1 MNMAAC
7 PMTFPC
13 TYPLYTL
20 VTAIMAAFLLG
31 TLLGMRLRTH
41 RGGSRVVRSTE
52 LYVGNL
58 NPETN
63 EQGIRKQFERFG
75 EVRDVRLISG
85 RGDDDRK
92 PFAFLSMGSVESA
105 QAAAN
110 GMNGKEI
117 EGYKVSV
124 SEARSRQR
132 RGGPRGGGNGGNRR

>member
-1 MNMAAC
+1 MNMSAC

-20 VTAIMAAFLLG
+20 MAAVLAGFLLG
-31 TLLGMRLRTH
+31 ILLGIRLRLR

-58 NPETN
+58 TPETN
-63 EQGIRKQFERFG
+63 ETTIRKQFERFG

-105 QAAAN
+105 QAAAT

-117 EGYKVSV
+117 DGQKVSV
-124 SEARSRQR
+124 SEARSRR
-132 RGGPRGGGNGGNRR
+132 RSGGGRNGGGGSRR

>member
-1 MNMAAC
+1 MIATAC
-7 PMTFPC
+7 SIMTNPC
-13 TYPLYTL
+13 DYPLYTL
-20 VTAIMAAFLLG
+20 ITAMLAAFLLG
-31 TLLGMRLRTH
+31 TLLGMRFRFR
-41 RGGSRVVRSTE
+41 RGGSRVVRTTE

-58 NPETN
+58 SPESD
-63 EQGIRKQFERFG
+63 EQSIRKQFERFG

-117 EGYKVSV
+117 DGQKVSV
-124 SEARSRQR
+124 SEARSRR
-132 RGGPRGGGNGGNRR
+132 RRNGGGSGGMHR